1 MTSEAELFG
10 KDSVKLNI
18 LKELL
23 SGDINISLSLDGSA
37 YKDYISQIHR
47 NGSRMQILGKF
58 NISEDPSGEIL
69 TFRPIMVSGI
79 LKITF
84 GFSGN
89 AFENEK
95 KLSIFRSSTKTIESK
110 FDIKDNL
117 ISVEFIPQGNIKYI
131 LRLTYRESEQ
141 NTGSAQP
148 ADSHD
153 NLRLHQNPP
162 THHSSFVQSLDDFD
176 EPAASSEAQPERAS
190 FSQNTPVIA
199 HNSYASGVESDS
211 ELDEI
216 QNKIRAS
223 EDKLKRLRE
232 RKASAKDILKKLQ
245 AEYDKDYDEFRKE
258 LEEYRQQFQIDQ
270 SVIDYYRDNDIR
282 PIEDLIKEISEKLDS
297 AEKQIGVVIL
307 SRQQK
312 TMEIENEVKS
322 NKRQ

>member
-1 MTSEAELFG
+1 MTSEAELLG

-47 NGSRMQILGKF
+47 NGSRVQILGKF

-162 THHSSFVQSLDDFD
+162 TQHSSFVQSLDDFD

-199 HNSYASGVESDS
+199 HNSFASGVESDS

-245 AEYDKDYDEFRKE
+245 AEYDKDYDEFGKE

>member
-1 MTSEAELFG
+1 M
-10 KDSVKLNI
+10 
-18 LKELL
+18 
-23 SGDINISLSLDGSA
+23 
-37 YKDYISQIHR
+37 
-47 NGSRMQILGKF
+47 
-58 NISEDPSGEIL
+58 
-69 TFRPIMVSGI
+69 
-79 LKITF
+79 
-84 GFSGN
+84 
-89 AFENEK
+89 
-95 KLSIFRSSTKTIESK
+95 
-110 FDIKDNL
+110 
-117 ISVEFIPQGNIKYI
+117 
-131 LRLTYRESEQ
+131 
-141 NTGSAQP
+141 
-148 ADSHD
+148 
-153 NLRLHQNPP
+153 
-162 THHSSFVQSLDDFD
+162 QSLDDFD
-176 EPAASSEAQPERAS
+176 EPTASSEAQPERAS
-190 FSQNTPVIA
+190 VHQSTPVIA

-223 EDKLKRLRE
+223 EDKVKRLRE

-245 AEYDKDYDEFRKE
+245 AEYDKDYDEFGKE

>member
-148 ADSHD
+148 SDSHD

-162 THHSSFVQSLDDFD
+162 THHSAFVQSLDDFD
-176 EPAASSEAQPERAS
+176 EPASSSEAQPERAS
-190 FSQNTPVIA
+190 VHQSTPVIA
-199 HNSYASGVESDS
+199 HNSSASRVESDS

-245 AEYDKDYDEFRKE
+245 AEYDKDYDEFGKE

>member
-148 ADSHD
+148 SDSHD

-162 THHSSFVQSLDDFD
+162 TQHSSFVQSLDDFD

-190 FSQNTPVIA
+190 VHQSTPVIA
-199 HNSYASGVESDS
+199 HNSSASGVESDS

-245 AEYDKDYDEFRKE
+245 AEYDKDYDEFGKE

>member
-148 ADSHD
+148 SDSHD

-162 THHSSFVQSLDDFD
+162 TQHSSFVQSLDDFD

-190 FSQNTPVIA
+190 VHQSTPVIA
-199 HNSYASGVESDS
+199 HNSSASRVESDS

-245 AEYDKDYDEFRKE
+245 AEYDKDYDEFGKE

>member
-1 MTSEAELFG
+1 MTSEAELLG

-47 NGSRMQILGKF
+47 NGSRVQILGKF

-245 AEYDKDYDEFRKE
+245 AEYDKDYDEFGKE